1 MGTKLDCEVLVDEDV
16 EGPADM
22 MVCRGEGG
30 MVGDAG
36 DE

>member
-22 MVCRGEGG
+22 MACGGEGG
-30 MVGDAG
+30 LVMN
-36 DE
+36 E